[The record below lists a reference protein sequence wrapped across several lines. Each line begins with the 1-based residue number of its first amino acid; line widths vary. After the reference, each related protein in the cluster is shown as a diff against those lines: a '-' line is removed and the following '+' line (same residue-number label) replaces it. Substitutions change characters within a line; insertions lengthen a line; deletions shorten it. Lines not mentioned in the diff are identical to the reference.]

1 LPFSGARLV
10 TARIDGEE
18 RLVPG
23 AFDYVRARSVD
34 EACRLLA
41 EGDGASILA
50 GGTDL
55 LVEIRNGLRSPKL
68 LVDIKSIDELAQLR
82 IDGPEFTIGAS
93 VALNVLAEHRAIRAP
108 LPALADAALSIGTY
122 QLRNRATLAGNLCN
136 ASPAAD
142 SAPVLLVLDAELAV
156 TGSNGHRTI
165 PVSDLFTGV
174 KRTCLASDEIVT
186 DISIPAP
193 RGGTRTAFLKQ
204 QRIRGHDLAVI
215 NVAGS
220 YAPNANTLKVAV
232 GSCAPT
238 PVLLEPI
245 DARGNSFESLVDHV
259 IKLAERATS
268 PISDVRASAAYRRAV
283 LPVLLRRLLDR
294 LLDEGGG
301 S

>member
-1 LPFSGARLV
+1 VL
-10 TARIDGEE
+10 
-18 RLVPG
+18 G

-41 EGDGASILA
+41 ESDDASVLA

-68 LVDIKSIDELAQLR
+68 LIDVKSIDEFAALDV
-82 IDGPEFTIGAS
+82 DGPERVIGAT
-93 VALNVLAEHRAIRAP
+93 VPLNRVAEHRAIRDA
-108 LPALADAALSIGTY
+108 LPALAEAALSIGTY

-142 SAPVLLVLDAELAV
+142 SAPVLLSLGATLSVAGTD
-156 TGSNGHRTI
+156 GRRTVPI
-165 PVSDLFTGV
+165 SELFTGV
-174 KRTCLASDEIVT
+174 KRTCLASGEIVT
-186 DISIPAP
+186 DVRIPALEE
-193 RGGTRTAFLKQ
+193 GTRTAFLKQ
-204 QRIRGHDLAVI
+204 QRIRGHDLAVV

-220 YAPNANTLKVAV
+220 YAPDAETLRVAV

-245 DARGNSFESLVDHV
+245 DASGAVDAV
-259 IKLAERATS
+259 TDRAIELAEAAVS

-283 LPVLLRRLLDR
+283 LPVLLERLIDR
-294 LLDEGGG
+294 LFGGG
-301 S
+301 GRS

>member
-1 LPFSGARLV
+1 
-10 TARIDGEE
+10 
-18 RLVPG
+18 VPG
-23 AFDYVRARSVD
+23 AFDYDRARSV
-34 EACRLLA
+34 ERACRLLA
-41 EGDGASILA
+41 EEDDASILA

-68 LVDIKSIDELAQLR
+68 LVDVKFIDELAQLR
-82 IDGPEFTIGAS
+82 IDGPELIIGAS
-93 VALNVLAEHRAIRAP
+93 VPLNVLAEHRAIRSR
-108 LPALADAALSIGTY
+108 LPALSDAALSIGTY

-142 SAPVLLVLDAELAV
+142 SAPVLLIVDAKLSVA
-156 TGSNGHRTI
+156 GSNGHRTV
-165 PVSDLFTGV
+165 PVSQLFTGV

-186 DISIPAP
+186 DIRVPTP
-193 RGGTRTAFLKQ
+193 THRTRTAFLKQ
-204 QRIRGHDLAVI
+204 QRIRGHDLAVV

-220 YAPNANTLKVAV
+220 YAPDDKSLKVAV

-245 DARGNSFESLVDHV
+245 DTRGTSFESLVDHV
-259 IKLAERATS
+259 IELAERATS

-283 LPVLLRRLLDR
+283 LPVLLRRLVDR
-294 LLDEGGG
+294 LLEEKGG